1 MAQQENTSRCSP
13 VEPSQPRFPENTRD
27 IPGPTRPSEITEH
40 ARIRRN
46 TACVRCRD
54 AKVRCNASS
63 ASGQPC
69 LRCSKLELQCV
80 VDKSHKRTSRR
91 SKLEELAAEVQNIKD
106 AVVAPRPILDLH
118 QHHQPSHLHLR
129 AQSISTEPSYIP
141 SLSTTSISASN
152 ASSSTV
158 FGRPRLCSASSENAV
173 VPPPLTPAGSN
184 VPSTTCHAQHPA
196 EPRALGSRVFSGEDI
211 DYYFEKYFE
220 HFHPYLPIVRTKD
233 PNACYR
239 RGQVLFW
246 AIIMTACRRFS
257 RDDTAFQFLI
267 DSLLPQIW
275 SAISQPPLDLSVINA
290 VLLLATWPFPTIRF
304 LSDPSMIFAGIA
316 MNSSFLMGLHTGR
329 GTHSEFKHAT
339 EVNDTTDEEATFTW
353 AGCAI
358 ISHRVSAYMG
368 CPSASSLFN
377 KTVDQL
383 LDRSSQFPLPR
394 YFYLHLETARFAN
407 RVSRTMCASLEEAQG
422 VSHHLVAYME
432 EEYTKVQRLLYP
444 DNSDLDH
451 FTLLSTLL
459 EIQTYYFMPLPG
471 YSPELLKRNLIKCYT
486 TAESLIHQAASRL
499 HRETAFLHYAPH
511 FVFRT
516 LLSAICV
523 VMRVHLASY
532 TKGFQADT
540 VDALIK
546 EAIRAL
552 RICSVQEGDLHV
564 RCASMLENYWEMR
577 KRSNHWCRTGVS
589 VYTHRL
595 GASLTFDCLRRWK
608 RDVEDARDNGRGVIG
623 PGGTEGGED
632 GGEKVENNN
641 VNVGGVERVD
651 EGPRPTANA
660 DLGLAD
666 PFQRFDWSVFMDD
679 FDWSFTNTSTSP
691 AFMGPMGPT

>member
-1 MAQQENTSRCSP
+1 MAQQASTGRSPP
-13 VEPSQPRFPENTRD
+13 VEPPQAQFSDTTRD
-27 IPGPTRPSEITEH
+27 TPGPTRPSEIPEH

-106 AVVAPRPILDLH
+106 AVVAPRPVLDLH
-118 QHHQPSHLHLR
+118 QHHQHSHLHLE
-129 AQSISTEPSYIP
+129 APSITAEPTYIPALSAPSISTS
-141 SLSTTSISASN
+141 SASSN
-152 ASSSTV
+152 AIFS
-158 FGRPRLCSASSENAV
+158 RPRLYSISSENA

-184 VPSTTCHAQHPA
+184 GPSTAGHSQHPA

-220 HFHPYLPIVRTKD
+220 HFHPYLPIVRVTD
-233 PNACYR
+233 PDRCYE

-275 SAISQPPLDLSVINA
+275 SAISQPPLDLPVINA

-329 GTHSEFKHAT
+329 GSHSEFKHAT
-339 EVNDTTDEEATFTW
+339 EENDTTDEEATFTW
-353 AGCAI
+353 VGCAI

-383 LDRSSQFPLPR
+383 LDGSSPFPLPR

-407 RVSRTMCASLEEAQG
+407 RVSRTMCSSLEEAQG

-432 EEYTKVQRLLYP
+432 EEYTKVQKLLYP

-471 YSPELLKRNLIKCYT
+471 YSPDLLKRNVIKCYT
-486 TAESLIHQAASRL
+486 TAESLIHQAASKL

-523 VMRVHLASY
+523 VMRVHLSSY

-564 RCASMLENYWEMR
+564 RCAGMLESYWEMR
-577 KRSNHWCRTGVS
+577 KRSNHWCKTGVS

-608 RDVEDARDNGRGVIG
+608 RDVEIARDNGRGIIG
-623 PGGTEGGED
+623 PGGAEGGGDARLKGAESVNAG
-632 GGEKVENNN
+632 GGE
-641 VNVGGVERVD
+641 RAD
-651 EGPRPTANA
+651 EEPRPTANA

-666 PFQRFDWSVFMDD
+666 PFQRFDWNVFMDD

-691 AFMGPMGPT
+691 AFTGPMGPT